1 MDVMFIILLGV
12 LGLILLTMILGSFFT
27 VETAQVAVITRF
39 GKFLRVA
46 DPGLN
51 WKFPYI
57 DTVAGVVSLRVNQIS
72 LTMETKTKDNVFVTI
87 PISVQNR
94 VRPEK
99 VFDAYYKLSDPTAQI
114 KSYVEQVI
122 LGHVPGMT
130 LDEVFASQS
139 SIAAAVKQELDADM
153 ATFGFEIVNVLVT
166 DIVPDQKVKSAMND
180 INAAQREQ
188 VAANARGEAEKILVV
203 KKAEAESESKALQG
217 QGIANQRKAIIEGLQ
232 SSTVAGSNWV
242 FPANVTVALNAPL
255 GQVSGVTVDSHGNVY
270 LADLGNAR
278 IFAVSPTGGIRIVA
292 GNGTPGFSGDGGPA
306 TAASLSSPYGMAVD
320 ALGNLF
326 IADWGNARIR
336 KVTPSGVITTVA
348 GGGTA
353 DPSRLRMSP
362 TSRPVP
368 TSKTQRV
375 AWLPAFCMPQEHFAG
390 IANSQPGNTTPGAH
404 RFWDDGGARACV
416 RAREPAFRWRD

>member
-1 MDVMFIILLGV
+1 MDVILLV
-12 LGLILLTMILGSFFT
+12 LLAAVAILFLTLVFGSFFT
-27 VETAQVAVITRF
+27 VRTAEVAIITRF

-51 WKFPYI
+51 WKMPYF
-57 DTVAGVVSLRVNQIS
+57 DSVTGLVSLRVNQIT

-99 VFDAYYKLSDPTAQI
+99 VYDAYYKLSDPVAQI

-139 SIAAAVKQELDADM
+139 SIAAAVKLELDADM
-153 ATFGFEIVNVLVT
+153 ATFGYEIVNVLVT

-203 KKAEAESESKALQG
+203 KKAEAEAESKALQG

-232 SSTVAGSNWV
+232 LSAEQ
-242 FPANVTVALNAPL
+242 F
-255 GQVSGVTVDSHGNVY
+255 QK
-270 LADLGNAR
+270 
-278 IFAVSPTGGIRIVA
+278 AVEGA
-292 GNGTPGFSGDGGPA
+292 
-306 TAASLSSPYGMAVD
+306 
-320 ALGNLF
+320 
-326 IADWGNARIR
+326 
-336 KVTPSGVITTVA
+336 
-348 GGGTA
+348 
-353 DPSRLRMSP
+353 
-362 TSRPVP
+362 
-368 TSKTQRV
+368 TSKEVMQLVLVTQYFDTLKSIGESDKTNTLFLTHSPAAVNEVSDQILKSMLV
-375 AWLPAFCMPQEHFAG
+375 ANA
-390 IANSQPGNTTPGAH
+390 ANKS
-404 RFWDDGGARACV
+404 
-416 RAREPAFRWRD
+416 

>member
-1 MDVMFIILLGV
+1 MDPIVMILLGV
-12 LGLILLTMILGSFFT
+12 LALILLTLILGSFFT
-27 VETAQVAVITRF
+27 VNTAQVAVITRF

-51 WKFPYI
+51 WKMPYF
-57 DTVAGVVSLRVNQIS
+57 DTVAGIVSLRVNQIT

-153 ATFGFEIVNVLVT
+153 ATFGYEIVNVLVT
-166 DIVPDQKVKSAMND
+166 DIIPDQKVKSAMND

-203 KKAEAESESKALQG
+203 KKAEAEAESKALQG

-232 SSTVAGSNWV
+232 VSIEQFQKVVDGASSKDVMQLVMVTQYFDTLKSIGENDKTNTLFLSHSPGAVKDVSEQIMESMVVA
-242 FPANVTVALNAPL
+242 T
-255 GQVSGVTVDSHGNVY
+255 
-270 LADLGNAR
+270 R
-278 IFAVSPTGGIRIVA
+278 
-292 GNGTPGFSGDGGPA
+292 
-306 TAASLSSPYGMAVD
+306 
-320 ALGNLF
+320 
-326 IADWGNARIR
+326 
-336 KVTPSGVITTVA
+336 
-348 GGGTA
+348 
-353 DPSRLRMSP
+353 
-362 TSRPVP
+362 
-368 TSKTQRV
+368 
-375 AWLPAFCMPQEHFAG
+375 
-390 IANSQPGNTTPGAH
+390 ANS
-404 RFWDDGGARACV
+404 
-416 RAREPAFRWRD
+416 

>member
-1 MDVMFIILLGV
+1 MDSTYLVLLGALALIAFIFV
-12 LGLILLTMILGSFFT
+12 LSTVFGSFFT

-51 WKFPYI
+51 WKVPFF

-114 KSYVEQVI
+114 QSYVEQVI

-166 DIVPDQKVKSAMND
+166 DIIPDAKVKSAMND

-203 KKAEAESESKALQG
+203 KKAEAEAESKALQG

-232 SSTVAGSNWV
+232 SSIEQFQQAVEGTSSREVMQLV
-242 FPANVTVALNAPL
+242 LVTQYFDTLKSIGESDKTNTL
-255 GQVSGVTVDSHGNVY
+255 FLSH
-270 LADLGNAR
+270 
-278 IFAVSPTGGIRIVA
+278 
-292 GNGTPGFSGDGGPA
+292 
-306 TAASLSSPYGMAVD
+306 
-320 ALGNLF
+320 
-326 IADWGNARIR
+326 
-336 KVTPSGVITTVA
+336 
-348 GGGTA
+348 
-353 DPSRLRMSP
+353 
-362 TSRPVP
+362 
-368 TSKTQRV
+368 
-375 AWLPAFCMPQEHFAG
+375 
-390 IANSQPGNTTPGAH
+390 TPGAVK
-404 RFWDDGGARACV
+404 DVAEQIMDSMLVAERAKG
-416 RAREPAFRWRD
+416 

>member
-1 MDVMFIILLGV
+1 MDPIVLIPLGAVALVVLIVLLS
-12 LGLILLTMILGSFFT
+12 SFFT
-27 VETAQVAVITRF
+27 VNTAQVAVITRF

-51 WKFPYI
+51 WKRPFF
-57 DTVAGVVSLRVNQIS
+57 DSVAGVVSLRVNQIS

-99 VFDAYYKLSDPTAQI
+99 VYDAYYKLSDPTAQI

-166 DIVPDQKVKSAMND
+166 DIVPDAKVKSAMND

-203 KKAEAESESKALQG
+203 KKAEAEAESKALQG

-232 SSTVAGSNWV
+232 VSIEQFQKVVDGASSKDVMQLV
-242 FPANVTVALNAPL
+242 MVTQYFDTLKSIGESDKTNTLFLSHSPGAVKE
-255 GQVSGVTVDSHGNVY
+255 VSEQILDSM
-270 LADLGNAR
+270 L
-278 IFAVSPTGGIRIVA
+278 
-292 GNGTPGFSGDGGPA
+292 
-306 TAASLSSPYGMAVD
+306 TA
-320 ALGNLF
+320 
-326 IADWGNARIR
+326 
-336 KVTPSGVITTVA
+336 
-348 GGGTA
+348 
-353 DPSRLRMSP
+353 
-362 TSRPVP
+362 
-368 TSKTQRV
+368 QR
-375 AWLPAFCMPQEHFAG
+375 
-390 IANSQPGNTTPGAH
+390 ANS
-404 RFWDDGGARACV
+404 
-416 RAREPAFRWRD
+416 

>member
-1 MDVMFIILLGV
+1 MDVLFIILLGA

-27 VETAQVAVITRF
+27 VETAQVAIITRF

-51 WKFPYI
+51 WKVPYF

-139 SIAAAVKQELDADM
+139 SIAAAVKQELDSDM

-203 KKAEAESESKALQG
+203 KKAEAEAESKALQG

-232 SSTVAGSNWV
+232 VSIEQFQKVVDGASSRDVMQLVMVTQYFDTLKSIGESDKTNTLFLSHSPSSVKDVSDQIMESMVVA
-242 FPANVTVALNAPL
+242 
-255 GQVSGVTVDSHGNVY
+255 
-270 LADLGNAR
+270 
-278 IFAVSPTGGIRIVA
+278 
-292 GNGTPGFSGDGGPA
+292 
-306 TAASLSSPYGMAVD
+306 
-320 ALGNLF
+320 
-326 IADWGNARIR
+326 
-336 KVTPSGVITTVA
+336 
-348 GGGTA
+348 
-353 DPSRLRMSP
+353 
-362 TSRPVP
+362 
-368 TSKTQRV
+368 QR
-375 AWLPAFCMPQEHFAG
+375 AKG
-390 IANSQPGNTTPGAH
+390 
-404 RFWDDGGARACV
+404 
-416 RAREPAFRWRD
+416 

>member
-1 MDVMFIILLGV
+1 MDVVLLVVLAALAILF
-12 LGLILLTMILGSFFT
+12 LTIVFGSFFT
-27 VETAQVAVITRF
+27 VRTAEVAIITRF

-51 WKFPYI
+51 WKMPYF
-57 DTVAGVVSLRVNQIS
+57 DSVTGLVSLRVNQIT

-99 VFDAYYKLSDPTAQI
+99 VYDAYYKLSDPVAHI

-139 SIAAAVKQELDADM
+139 SIAAAVKLELDADM
-153 ATFGFEIVNVLVT
+153 ATFGYEIVNVLVT

-203 KKAEAESESKALQG
+203 KKAEAEAESKALQG

-232 SSTVAGSNWV
+232 LSVEQFQKAVEGATSKEVMQLVLVTQYFDTLKSIGENDKTNTLFLSHS
-242 FPANVTVALNAPL
+242 PA
-255 GQVSGVTVDSHGNVY
+255 
-270 LADLGNAR
+270 
-278 IFAVSPTGGIRIVA
+278 AVSEVSDQILKSMLVA
-292 GNGTPGFSGDGGPA
+292 N
-306 TAASLSSPYGMAVD
+306 AA
-320 ALGNLF
+320 
-326 IADWGNARIR
+326 
-336 KVTPSGVITTVA
+336 K
-348 GGGTA
+348 
-353 DPSRLRMSP
+353 
-362 TSRPVP
+362 
-368 TSKTQRV
+368 
-375 AWLPAFCMPQEHFAG
+375 E
-390 IANSQPGNTTPGAH
+390 
-404 RFWDDGGARACV
+404 
-416 RAREPAFRWRD
+416 

>member
-1 MDVMFIILLGV
+1 MDPMFLIPVGAAALIVLIIFLS
-12 LGLILLTMILGSFFT
+12 SFFT
-27 VETAQVAVITRF
+27 VNTAEVAIITRF

-51 WKFPYI
+51 WKRPFF
-57 DTVAGVVSLRVNQIS
+57 DTVAGIVSLRVNQIS

-99 VFDAYYKLSDPTAQI
+99 VYDAYYKLSDPTAQI

-139 SIAAAVKQELDADM
+139 SIAAAVKLELDADM

-203 KKAEAESESKALQG
+203 KKAEAEAESKALQG

-232 SSTVAGSNWV
+232 VSIEQFQKVVDGASSKDVMQLV
-242 FPANVTVALNAPL
+242 MVTQYFDTLKSIGENDKTNTL
-255 GQVSGVTVDSHGNVY
+255 FLSH
-270 LADLGNAR
+270 
-278 IFAVSPTGGIRIVA
+278 S
-292 GNGTPGFSGDGGPA
+292 
-306 TAASLSSPYGMAVD
+306 
-320 ALGNLF
+320 
-326 IADWGNARIR
+326 
-336 KVTPSGVITTVA
+336 
-348 GGGTA
+348 
-353 DPSRLRMSP
+353 
-362 TSRPVP
+362 
-368 TSKTQRV
+368 
-375 AWLPAFCMPQEHFAG
+375 
-390 IANSQPGNTTPGAH
+390 PGAVKEVSEQIMESMVV
-404 RFWDDGGARACV
+404 AQRANG
-416 RAREPAFRWRD
+416 